1 MAFPANFNISYY
13 QGDRYEFI
21 IRPKLSNGEN
31 FDLSGYTGLFT
42 VASARGDASSTIGSQ
57 PVGINSVAGTVT
69 VAIEPNFGTTLT
81 GNSYLYDVEL
91 SASASGGSNV
101 YTLVTGVISVTR
113 DITNTYGGS

>member
-57 PVGINSVAGTVT
+57 SVDINSVAGTVT